1 MALAE
6 SLAASDPENEAQWQ
20 FYVQDKLEHI
30 ADLQLTLGRFD
41 PALEN
46 YRRGVD
52 LGEKLVTL
60 DVTNDAWLGS
70 MLSLI
75 LKLGS
80 TEGLAQTGEDRRQLL
95 LHGLELL
102 GRVRSGEIWDNSE
115 DWGDRLRQALSELPH
130 PSDEAEQQQQ

>member
-1 MALAE
+1 
-6 SLAASDPENEAQWQ
+6 
-20 FYVQDKLEHI
+20 
-30 ADLQLTLGRFD
+30 
-41 PALEN
+41 
-46 YRRGVD
+46 
-52 LGEKLVTL
+52 
-60 DVTNDAWLGS
+60 
-70 MLSLI
+70 LI

-115 DWGDRLRQALSELPH
+115 DWGDRLRQALNELPH